1 MIPQF
6 VLFVQVLN
14 PFIDNNSLNAKQTKD
29 TKMRQD
35 PKITIYPFFFTHS
48 VFLDVPGFGI

>member
-48 VFLDVPGFGI
+48 GFLDVPGCGI